1 MSWILFSV
9 LAALIW
15 AIKGILDK
23 FMLAN
28 YIKKPIVPVLILGVF
43 DLAAIALIFL
53 INGFDPLSLQNL
65 ALALVGGLASLMI
78 IILYFEAVQIEEI
91 SRVIALIYLT
101 PLFVTVLAAVFLGE
115 VFTWDKYAGILLL
128 IAGAVLVSYKL
139 GKITFGKAFWYL
151 LLASLFFGIYAII
164 TKYLLGFA
172 DFWSVFSYT
181 RLSMIICM
189 LPIFFFRYK
198 DLLETLRERG
208 KMAVFSAS
216 SSEALNLIALLLFTA
231 AASAGFITLV
241 EALTAVEPFFVLLF
255 TVILSMFYP
264 RILKEETGKK
274 IVAIKLLAIILIFSG
289 TILVI

>member
-1 MSWILFSV
+1 MSWILFPI

-28 YIKKPIVPVLILGVF
+28 YIKKPIVPVLVLGIF

-53 INGFDPLSLQNL
+53 INGFDHLSWQNL
-65 ALALVGGLASLMI
+65 ALAFVGGLASLMI
-78 IILYFEAVQIEEI
+78 IVLYFKAVRIEEI

-101 PLFVTVLAAVFLGE
+101 PLFVTILAAVFLGE
-115 VFTWDKYAGILLL
+115 RFTLGKYAGILLL
-128 IAGAVLVSYKL
+128 ITGAVLISYKF
-139 GKITFGKAFWYL
+139 GKITFGKAFWYM
-151 LLASLFFGIYAII
+151 LLASVSFGIYAVI

-181 RLSMIICM
+181 RLSMILCM
-189 LPIFFFRYK
+189 LPIFFLRYK
-198 DLLETLRERG
+198 DLLEAARERG
-208 KMAVFSAS
+208 KMAVLSAS
-216 SSEALNLIALLLFTA
+216 SSEALNLTALLLFTA

-241 EALTAVEPFFVLLF
+241 EALTAIEPFFVLVF
-255 TVILSMFYP
+255 AVILSIFYP
-264 RILKEETGKK
+264 KIIKEETGKK

-289 TILVI
+289 TVLVI

>member
-78 IILYFEAVQIEEI
+78 IILYFKAVQIEEI

-164 TKYLLGFA
+164 PK
-172 DFWSVFSYT
+172 
-181 RLSMIICM
+181 
-189 LPIFFFRYK
+189 
-198 DLLETLRERG
+198 
-208 KMAVFSAS
+208 
-216 SSEALNLIALLLFTA
+216 
-231 AASAGFITLV
+231 
-241 EALTAVEPFFVLLF
+241 
-255 TVILSMFYP
+255 
-264 RILKEETGKK
+264 
-274 IVAIKLLAIILIFSG
+274 
-289 TILVI
+289 

>member
-78 IILYFEAVQIEEI
+78 IILYFKAVQIEEI
-91 SRVIALIYLT
+91 SRVIALIFLT

>member
-78 IILYFEAVQIEEI
+78 IILYFKAVQIEEI